1 LIGEPGTA
9 KSWLS
14 EHLAAA
20 ISGDSQL
27 LIQGTAGTT
36 EEQIR
41 YTWNYALLLAE
52 GPSQKALVPSP
63 IYRGLNGGKLVRFE
77 EITRCPSEVQ
87 DALITLLSEK
97 VLTVPE
103 LGHHVQAK
111 RGFNVIATANTRD
124 RGVNDM
130 SAALKRRFNIVILP
144 LPNDIA
150 TEVAIVSRRVREIG
164 SSLRLPSAPP
174 AEEAVRKVVQVF
186 QELRNGQTT
195 DGKQKLKS
203 PSGVLST
210 AEAISV
216 LGNGMALAG
225 HFGTGRVTDRDI
237 AAGLLGAVIKEDTRD
252 EAVFVEYL
260 ENVMKKRGGD
270 WDALYK
276 ACKELV

>member
-1 LIGEPGTA
+1 M
-9 KSWLS
+9 
-14 EHLAAA
+14 
-20 ISGDSQL
+20 
-27 LIQGTAGTT
+27 
-36 EEQIR
+36 
-41 YTWNYALLLAE
+41 
-52 GPSQKALVPSP
+52 
-63 IYRGLNGGKLVRFE
+63 
-77 EITRCPSEVQ
+77 
-87 DALITLLSEK
+87 
-97 VLTVPE
+97 
-103 LGHHVQAK
+103 
-111 RGFNVIATANTRD
+111 IATANTRD

-144 LPNDIA
+144 VPNDLS
-150 TEVAIVSRRVREIG
+150 TEVSIVSRRVREIG

-186 QELRNGQTT
+186 QELRNGQTV

-225 HFGTGRVTDRDI
+225 HFGTGRVSDRDI
-237 AAGLLGAVIKEDTRD
+237 AAGLLGAIVKEDTRD

-260 ENVMKKRGGD
+260 ENIMKKRGGD
-270 WDALYK
+270 WEALYK